1 MLPKT
6 AKDTRDSQSRL
17 DFFLMLVSE
26 LDQVDKDSVVKP
38 KSEVLNLQTFRM
50 ESRKEKSMVL
60 PGTRDM
66 PKFLS
71 SRPTD
76 LRKFI
81 RQLKDLWKEASITE
95 DSEKKESIG
104 KYADQDSGVHLKHM
118 VLGILGKLL
127 KRNFQVIIQKGLQL
141 KGEHLQGSDKLFKK
155 RTV

>member
-1 MLPKT
+1 MKCRIEEADKQLT
-6 AKDTRDSQSRL
+6 GLVDED
-17 DFFLMLVSE
+17 LVSE
-26 LDQVDKDSVVKP
+26 LDQVDNDSVVKP

-60 PGTRDM
+60 PGTRDT
-66 PKFLS
+66 PKFSS
-71 SRPTD
+71 SRPD

-81 RQLKDLWKEASITE
+81 RQLEDLWKEAGITE

-127 KRNFQVIIQKGLQL
+127 KRNF
-141 KGEHLQGSDKLFKK
+141 
-155 RTV
+155 